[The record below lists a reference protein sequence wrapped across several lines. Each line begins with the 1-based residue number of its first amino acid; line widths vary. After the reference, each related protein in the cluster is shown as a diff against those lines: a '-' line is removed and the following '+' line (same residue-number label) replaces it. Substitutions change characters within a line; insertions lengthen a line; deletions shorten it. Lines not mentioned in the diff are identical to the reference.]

1 MANNLRSRGG
11 PIVLEF
17 SFQPGFGE
25 ISAEPDHPLIA
36 PLRLA
41 IEQGRPPERWSWA
54 VFGNHIVGSF
64 AHSEGN
70 RLLFFPSSITHLA
83 DDALGRFYRMR
94 LDHLTLDPP
103 SSKGQHCSHAAAF
116 GLPPREGRGLASW
129 IKPSAGRLPLW
140 FSFVAPDLAG
150 FPLVPSKLTVRFL
163 SPRPES
169 TEFGKQ
175 LVGPFSTAHAP
186 VPEPIGEPSYFQFDV
201 WAGRGQAW
209 EWRGFRADPLSWA
222 GVRGVVR
229 SAPPGTLHSKVVPL
243 NVEISATAG
252 VHIVASR
259 PIGEVDGHYFW
270 RPRLSE

>member
-1 MANNLRSRGG
+1 MVDKLPTRGG

-17 SFQPGFGE
+17 FFQQGYGE
-25 ISAEPDHPLIA
+25 INVEPDHPLIA

-41 IEQGRPPERWSWA
+41 IEAGRPPDRWSWA
-54 VFGNHIVGSF
+54 VFGDHIVGSF

-83 DDALGRFYRMR
+83 DETLGKFYRMR

-103 SSKGQHCSHAAAF
+103 SSEGRHRSHVAAF
-116 GLPPREGRGLASW
+116 GLPLRGSRGLSSW
-129 IKPSAGRLPLW
+129 IKPSAGKLPLW

-150 FPLVPSKLTVRFL
+150 FPLVPNKLTVTFR
-163 SPRPES
+163 SPRPGS

-175 LVGPFSTAHAP
+175 LVGVFTTAYAP
-186 VPEPIGEPSYFQFDV
+186 VPEPVGQPSYFQFDV

-209 EWRGFRADPLSWA
+209 EWRGFCSDPLSWA
-222 GVRGVVR
+222 GVRGVVK

-243 NVEISATAG
+243 NVEISTTAG

-259 PIGEVDGHYFW
+259 PAGEVDGHYFW
-270 RPRLSE
+270 RPRLAE